1 MSKKTSNVGIRPL
14 PLVAKAATR
23 ERQQYRVRHKWLPT
37 LLILAGPQVLT
48 LPVLQAATE
57 KGQIDDR
64 GVTSAVER
72 ALNLEKG
79 VFPDDVDVSASQ
91 GIVTLSG
98 PVNNL
103 LAKERA
109 VRIAESIRGVRGVI
123 DRISVTPVSRSD
135 ADIGK
140 DIQAALR
147 QDPATESY
155 RVAASVQDAVAR
167 LTGSVGSRAEKQ
179 LAARIAKGVKGVK
192 EVRNDVAIND
202 PSKRTDAEIAAD
214 IKARLQWD
222 IWINGNLIDADVRGG
237 KVTLAGIV
245 GSAIAKV
252 RAFDDSWVNGV
263 ASVDDSRVEVAPLAK
278 GDARRRLKY
287 AIRPD
292 NDIKKAVQAAFR
304 LDPRVA
310 AFSPDVAVEGG
321 EVVLGGSVGNLKA
334 KTSAEQDARDIVGVS
349 GVDSH
354 LKVRPDGQVTDAEMK
369 EQLKAV
375 IRWDPLLDGS
385 RMVVDVINRVALL
398 SGAVTSAFQK
408 AEAQD
413 VASRIKGVVSVRNEL
428 KVEPRFY
435 VAYYEWPDSHPYVS
449 PYADQSSDYA
459 SGMFGPELYL
469 TDERIKKNIESA
481 FFWSPFVYSA
491 GIKVVVDGG
500 VATLTGTVGTSIAWR
515 EADRDARRSGATRV
529 INRVKVKSGGWWW

>member
-1 MSKKTSNVGIRPL
+1 MSKNNSNDGIRLFPM
-14 PLVAKAATR
+14 VAKAATR
-23 ERQQYRVRHKWLPT
+23 EHQQYRVRHKWLPI
-37 LLILAGPQVLT
+37 LLILAGPQVLS
-48 LPVLQAATE
+48 LPVLQATTE

-64 GVTSAVER
+64 GITSAVER
-72 ALNLEKG
+72 ALDLEKG
-79 VFPDDVDVSASQ
+79 VFPDDVDVSTSQ
-91 GIVTLSG
+91 GVVTLSG
-98 PVNNL
+98 PVSNL

-109 VRIAESIRGVRGVI
+109 VRIAASIRGVRGVI

-135 ADIGK
+135 ADVRK

-155 RVAASVQDAVAR
+155 RVAASVQNAVAT
-167 LTGSVGSRAEKQ
+167 LTGSVGSHAEKQ
-179 LAARIAKGVKGVK
+179 LLALIAKGVSGVK
-192 EVRNDVAIND
+192 EVRNDVAVND
-202 PSKRTDAEIAAD
+202 LSKRTDSEIAAD

-222 IWINGNLIDADVRGG
+222 IWINGNLIDADVRDG

-278 GDARRRLKY
+278 GDARRKLKY

-292 NDIKKAVQAAFR
+292 SDIKQAVQAAFR

-310 AFSPDVAVEGG
+310 GFSPDVAVEGG
-321 EVVLGGSVGNLKA
+321 EVVLGGIVGNLKA

-354 LKVRPDGQVTDAEMK
+354 LKVRPGSQVTDAEMK

-385 RMVVDVINRVALL
+385 RMSVDVVNHVALL
-398 SGAVTSAFQK
+398 SGAVTSTFQK

-413 VASRIKGVVSVRNEL
+413 VASRTKGVVSVRNEL

-435 VAYYEWPDSHPYVS
+435 VAYYEWPDSYPYVS
-449 PYADQSSDYA
+449 PYADQLSDYA

-469 TDERIKKNIESA
+469 TDERIKKNIENA
-481 FFWSPFVYSA
+481 FFWSPFVHSDE
-491 GIKVVVDGG
+491 IKVSVDGG
-500 VATLTGTVGTSIAWR
+500 MATLTGTVGTWIGWG
-515 EADRDARRSGATRV
+515 EADKDARRSGATGV
-529 INRVKVKSGGWWW
+529 VNRVKVKTGAWWW

>member
-263 ASVDDSRVEVAPLAK
+263 ASVERQSRRGRATGKGRCAAKVEVR
-278 GDARRRLKY
+278 D
-287 AIRPD
+287 
-292 NDIKKAVQAAFR
+292 QA
-304 LDPRVA
+304 
-310 AFSPDVAVEGG
+310 
-321 EVVLGGSVGNLKA
+321 
-334 KTSAEQDARDIVGVS
+334 
-349 GVDSH
+349 
-354 LKVRPDGQVTDAEMK
+354 
-369 EQLKAV
+369 
-375 IRWDPLLDGS
+375 
-385 RMVVDVINRVALL
+385 
-398 SGAVTSAFQK
+398 
-408 AEAQD
+408 
-413 VASRIKGVVSVRNEL
+413 
-428 KVEPRFY
+428 
-435 VAYYEWPDSHPYVS
+435 
-449 PYADQSSDYA
+449 
-459 SGMFGPELYL
+459 
-469 TDERIKKNIESA
+469 
-481 FFWSPFVYSA
+481 
-491 GIKVVVDGG
+491 
-500 VATLTGTVGTSIAWR
+500 
-515 EADRDARRSGATRV
+515 
-529 INRVKVKSGGWWW
+529 

>member
-1 MSKKTSNVGIRPL
+1 MSKNNSNVGIRPL
-14 PLVAKAATR
+14 PMVAKAATR
-23 ERQQYRVRHKWLPT
+23 DAQQYRVRHKWLPI
-37 LLILAGPQVLT
+37 LLILTGPQVLS
-48 LPVLQAATE
+48 LPVLQAATG

-64 GVTSAVER
+64 GITSAVER
-72 ALNLEKG
+72 ALDLEKG
-79 VFPDDVDVSASQ
+79 VFPDDVDVSTSQ

-123 DRISVTPVSRSD
+123 DRISVTPASRPD
-135 ADIGK
+135 ADIRK

-155 RVAASVQDAVAR
+155 RVAVSVQKAVAT
-167 LTGSVGSRAEKQ
+167 LTGSVGSHAEKQ
-179 LAARIAKGVKGVK
+179 LADRIARGVKGVK
-192 EVRNDVAIND
+192 EVHNDVAVND
-202 PSKRTDAEIAAD
+202 PSKRTDSEIAAD

-222 IWINGNLIDADVRGG
+222 IWINGNLIDADVRNG

-263 ASVDDSRVEVAPLAK
+263 IAVDDSQVEVAPLAK

-292 NDIKKAVQAAFR
+292 SDIKQAVQAAFR

-321 EVVLGGSVGNLKA
+321 EVVLGGIVGNLKA
-334 KTSAEQDARDIVGVS
+334 KTSAERDARDTVGVS

-354 LKVRPDGQVTDAEMK
+354 LKVRPGGQATDAEMK
-369 EQLKAV
+369 EQLNAV

-385 RMVVDVINRVALL
+385 KMTVDVVNRVALL
-398 SGAVTSAFQK
+398 SGSVTSAFRK

-413 VASRIKGVVSVRNEL
+413 VASRTKGVVSVHNEL

-435 VAYYEWPDSHPYVS
+435 VAYYEWPDSYPYVS
-449 PYADQSSDYA
+449 PYADQLSDYA

-481 FFWSPFVYSA
+481 FFWSPFVHSA

-515 EADRDARRSGATRV
+515 EADRDARGSGATRV

>member
-1 MSKKTSNVGIRPL
+1 MQILGL
-14 PLVAKAATR
+14 PA
-23 ERQQYRVRHKWLPT
+23 P
-37 LLILAGPQVLT
+37 
-48 LPVLQAATE
+48 QAATE
-57 KGQIDDR
+57 KKETSDSGI
-64 GVTSAVER
+64 TSAIER
-72 ALNLEKG
+72 GLDYEKG
-79 VFPDDVDVSASQ
+79 VFPDDVDVSTSQ

-98 PVNNL
+98 PVSNL

-109 VRIAESIRGVRGVI
+109 VRIAESVLGVRGVI

-135 ADIGK
+135 ADIRK

-155 RVAASVQDAVAR
+155 RVLASVQNAVAT
-167 LTGSVGSRAEKQ
+167 LTGSVGSHAEKQ
-179 LAARIAKGVKGVK
+179 LAARIAKGVRGVK
-192 EVRNDVAIND
+192 EVSNDVAVND
-202 PSKRTDAEIAAD
+202 PSKRTDSEIAAD
-214 IKARLQWD
+214 IKSRLQWD
-222 IWINGNLIDADVRGG
+222 IWINGNLIDADVRDG

-292 NDIKKAVQAAFR
+292 SDIKQAVQAAFR

-310 AFSPDVAVEGG
+310 AFSPEVAVEGG
-321 EVVLGGSVGNLKA
+321 EVVLGGIVGNLKA

-354 LKVRPDGQVTDAEMK
+354 LKVRPGGQATDAEMK

-385 RMVVDVINRVALL
+385 RMGVDVVNRVALL
-398 SGAVTSAFQK
+398 SGAVASTFQK

-413 VASRIKGVVSVRNEL
+413 VASRTRGVVSVRNEL

-449 PYADQSSDYA
+449 PYANQLSDYA

-469 TDERIKKNIESA
+469 TDERIKRNIDSA
-481 FFWSPFVYSA
+481 FFWSPFVHSA

-515 EADRDARRSGATRV
+515 EADRDARRSGATGV
-529 INRVKVKSGGWWW
+529 VNRVKVKGGGWWW